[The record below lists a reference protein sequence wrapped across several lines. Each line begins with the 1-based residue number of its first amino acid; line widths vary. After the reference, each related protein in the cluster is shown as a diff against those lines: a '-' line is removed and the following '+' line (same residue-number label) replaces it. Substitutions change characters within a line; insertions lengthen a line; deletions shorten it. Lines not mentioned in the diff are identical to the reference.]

1 MNLSVYLDNLNLFNM
16 KIYYPH
22 FHYNGEADDSYYYS
36 GLDWKKYL
44 HREDA
49 VAEAERIMHA
59 QWGDADLPPM
69 ADCIESYTIYS
80 EEVY

>member
-1 MNLSVYLDNLNLFNM
+1 M

-22 FHYNGEADDSYYYS
+22 FRYDGCADDDLYYS

-59 QWGDADLPPM
+59 QFGDADLPSSVE
-69 ADCIESYTIYS
+69 CIEDYYIRE
-80 EEVY
+80 EEVF